1 MALPSKSDH
10 DLFLSKLTSLDLADA
25 APSPAFHLF
34 PSLPPELRFK
44 IWRLAAPKPAV
55 VERTINNTTMAF
67 GLRRRVPAILQV
79 CRESRA
85 ELLYRAN
92 DRHGSRDNQFE
103 LLHLSSDQKGV
114 YINYRDDTL
123 LIYRGEWLP
132 LQNLRPPLCF
142 SRTNKQFPAPQFA
155 TMPHAANFAKVQHLA
170 MEWGL
175 RPCWV
180 QQHCRTGALFVH
192 QFPQL
197 RTLTLLVTFKIYNT
211 LPLGEPGSKHREQ
224 TQKRRA
230 LNEIK
235 GWVLEALAQERAGA
249 TDANA
254 LPSPEVRVVPKTKF
268 WTTASTA
275 AMD

>member
-123 LIYRGEWLP
+123 LIYR
-132 LQNLRPPLCF
+132 
-142 SRTNKQFPAPQFA
+142 APQFA